1 MYYNV
6 VLFLCFRFFVA
17 GKRVHGA
24 PFEHWCVCVY
34 LGSCCEDTGTSYGS
48 LKLRG
53 IPSVLCKVLLLG
65 ICVLGVFITY
75 TVHQLELVLEIP

>member
-1 MYYNV
+1 MGLLSNI
-6 VLFLCFRFFVA
+6 
-17 GKRVHGA
+17 G
-24 PFEHWCVCVY
+24 VCVY

>member
-1 MYYNV
+1 M
-6 VLFLCFRFFVA
+6 LCCFCVFVFFFGEACTWGSFRTLV
-17 GKRVHGA
+17 
-24 PFEHWCVCVY
+24 CVCVY

-48 LKLRG
+48 LKLLRG